1 VYGFKEMTIDWLQLS
16 PDLTNKVSIVDDLKH
31 LVTLAENQPPTA
43 DISELLEGKF
53 QEYYLERHYGGLR
66 CEINDLSIQE
76 RGE

>member
-1 VYGFKEMTIDWLQLS
+1 
-16 PDLTNKVSIVDDLKH
+16 
-31 LVTLAENQPPTA
+31 LVALAEQQPKA
-43 DISELLEGKF
+43 EEIGELLESKF